1 MLPGIRLSPLREKEL
16 TCIGKTVLRTHPAW
30 QGQLAAMEK
39 HTGGHMNI
47 SFTFKNF
54 EASEHLKKYAR
65 RRMEKL
71 GRFFGKA
78 SGLEVGVVLT
88 VDKIRNI
95 CDVSVTG
102 EGLHLAAREQT
113 NDMYAAIDLVYDKL
127 ESQIKKHV
135 SRVKEQR
142 RQARNATLDVFTY
155 NMDGEEEAENPVTS
169 RISMKPMHVE
179 EAMLQLDNSGSDFF
193 VFFNEEARRV
203 NVIYRRRNGDYG
215 LIDPIV

>member
-1 MLPGIRLSPLREKEL
+1 
-16 TCIGKTVLRTHPAW
+16 
-30 QGQLAAMEK
+30 
-39 HTGGHMNI
+39 MNI

-78 SGLEVGVVLT
+78 AGLEVGVVLT
-88 VDKIRNI
+88 VDKIRNR
-95 CDVSVTG
+95 CEVTVVG
-102 EGLHLAAREQT
+102 EGLHLAASEQT

-142 RQARNATLDVFTY
+142 RQARNATIDVFTI
-155 NMDGEEEAENPVTS
+155 NLEGEGEDQVAVGTDRFSP
-169 RISMKPMHVE
+169 KPMAVE
-179 EAMLQLDNSGSDFF
+179 EAMMQLDNIGSDFF
-193 VFFNEEARRV
+193 VFLNEDNNRI
-203 NVIYRRRNGDYG
+203 NVIYRRRTGDYG